1 MSNDGTKTK
10 QSQYVMFNQTNDAG
24 FVDWKI

>member
-1 MSNDGTKTK
+1 MSNDGTKIK

>member
-24 FVDWKI
+24 FVD